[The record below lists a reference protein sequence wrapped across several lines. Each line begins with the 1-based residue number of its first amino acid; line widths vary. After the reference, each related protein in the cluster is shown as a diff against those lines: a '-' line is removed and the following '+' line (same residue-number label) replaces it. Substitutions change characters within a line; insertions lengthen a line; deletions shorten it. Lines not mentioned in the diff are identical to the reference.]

1 MLPSS
6 ELLLYVLLLS
16 MVPTFEGRYALLV
29 GVAGGLD
36 PLASL
41 ASATLGTV
49 ILAAVLPLALPLIDR
64 LATWL
69 GDSATVPLKK
79 LSVLYLKYVRRARLK
94 AGPYVDRY
102 GFMGLTIFVAIPL
115 PLTGIWTA
123 ALVAYVLGM
132 KRKFTFFA
140 LLAGGVAANL
150 ITLVPL
156 VALFK

>member
-1 MLPSS
+1 
-6 ELLLYVLLLS
+6 
-16 MVPTFEGRYALLV
+16 
-29 GVAGGLD
+29 
-36 PLASL
+36 
-41 ASATLGTV
+41 
-49 ILAAVLPLALPLIDR
+49 LIDR